1 MAATPREQITRLI
14 RDVEKAAR
22 QLRKDVAKRAK
33 AAPKNLQQMAARLR
47 KLADMLRKSGVDV
60 AAQVE
65 KYVHDLRMS
74 LEGAARSAVKTAS
87 KTAKPKRKAAPKRNA
102 APKRKATTKRRKR
115 AA

>member
-1 MAATPREQITRLI
+1 MAASPREQITKLI

-22 QLRKDVAKRAK
+22 QMRKDVEKRAK
-33 AAPKNLQQMAARLR
+33 AAPKNLQQLASRLR
-47 KLADMLRKSGVDV
+47 KLAEMLRKSGVDV

-74 LEGAARSAVKTAS
+74 LEGAAKSAVKTAS
-87 KTAKPKRKAAPKRNA
+87 RATKPKRKAAPKRKT
-102 APKRKATTKRRKR
+102 PTKRRKR

>member
-22 QLRKDVAKRAK
+22 QLRKDVEKRAK
-33 AAPKNLQQMAARLR
+33 AAPKNLQQVAARLC
-47 KLADMLRKSGVDV
+47 KLADLLRKSGVDV

-74 LEGAARSAVKTAS
+74 LEGAARSGVKTAR
-87 KTAKPKRKAAPKRNA
+87 PKRKAAPKRKS
-102 APKRKATTKRRKR
+102 APKRKATAKRRKR